1 MRGRKEGRKK
11 WMKGD
16 KEEGGKKGCVPGD
29 LLVALAAS
37 MALNNAMLIE
47 QADASSDDSRT

>member
-1 MRGRKEGRKK
+1 
-11 WMKGD
+11 MKGD